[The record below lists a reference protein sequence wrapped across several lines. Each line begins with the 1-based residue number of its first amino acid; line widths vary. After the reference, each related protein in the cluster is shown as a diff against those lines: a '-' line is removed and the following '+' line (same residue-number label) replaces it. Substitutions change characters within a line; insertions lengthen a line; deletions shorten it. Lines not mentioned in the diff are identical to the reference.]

1 MRKLPPKRSGKQ
13 PRHRALLLLLRTLH
27 RMMGEA
33 IEELLKAEGE
43 IDTWQ

>member
-13 PRHRALLLLLRTLH
+13 PRRRALLLLLRTLH

-33 IEELLKAEGE
+33 IEELVKDEGDTE
-43 IDTWQ
+43 TWQ